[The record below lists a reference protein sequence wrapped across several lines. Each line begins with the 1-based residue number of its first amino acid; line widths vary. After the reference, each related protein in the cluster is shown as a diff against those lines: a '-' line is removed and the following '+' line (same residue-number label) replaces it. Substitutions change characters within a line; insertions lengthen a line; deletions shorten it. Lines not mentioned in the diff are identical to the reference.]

1 MGSGQQSGGAG
12 QGAKTASRPLR
23 KILHVDMDAFYAAIE
38 QRDDPALRGRPIAVG
53 GGGERGV
60 VLTAS
65 YEARPFGVRSAMPG
79 SRARRL
85 CADLLFVPPRFDA
98 YRAASAQ
105 IRAVFRRYTGLVEP
119 LSLDEAYL
127 DVTEPLPGP
136 MPAVEVAR
144 RIKQEIR
151 EATGL
156 TASAGVSFNKFL
168 AKIASDLEKPD
179 GLTVI
184 RPQQALAFI
193 AGLPI
198 ERFHGIG
205 PATAARLRARG
216 IGSGADLQA
225 MSREELHARFGRSG
239 LHYWKIANAL
249 DDRPVEPDRPRK
261 SLSVEETFPRDVTDP
276 AILREALCAMAGEL
290 AQRLERR
297 GFAGRTLTLKIKY
310 ADFRVRTRRLTVG
323 ERLAGAARIQALAEQ
338 LLDSPAPLEGPVRLL
353 GIGVGNPP
361 EAAEAR
367 QLRLDLDLQG

>member
-1 MGSGQQSGGAG
+1 
-12 QGAKTASRPLR
+12 
-23 KILHVDMDAFYAAIE
+23 MDAFYASIE

-85 CADLLFVPPRFDA
+85 CPDLLFVPPRFDA
-98 YRAASAQ
+98 YRAASAR
-105 IRAVFRRYTGLVEP
+105 IRTVFHRYTDLVEP
-119 LSLDEAYL
+119 LALDEAYL
-127 DVTEPLPGP
+127 DVTDPLPGP
-136 MPAVEVAR
+136 MPAVEAAR
-144 RIKQEIR
+144 RIKREIL

-184 RPQQALAFI
+184 RPRQALAFI
-193 AGLPI
+193 ASLPI
-198 ERFHGIG
+198 ERFHGVG

-216 IGSGADLQA
+216 ITTGADLQA
-225 MSREELHARFGRSG
+225 MSREQLHARFGRSG

-249 DDRPVEPDRPRK
+249 DDRPVQPDRPRK
-261 SLSVEETFPRDVTDP
+261 SLSVEETFARDITDP
-276 AILREALCAMAGEL
+276 EHLRAALRPMAEEL
-290 AQRLERR
+290 AARLERR
-297 GFAGRTLTLKIKY
+297 GFSGRTLTLKIKY
-310 ADFRVRTRRLTVG
+310 GDFRLRTRRLTVG
-323 ERLAGAARIQALAEQ
+323 GPLAGAGRILELAFQ
-338 LLDSPAPLEGPVRLL
+338 LLETPALPDGPVRLL

-361 EAAEAR
+361 ESGEER
-367 QLRLDLDLQG
+367 QLRLAIDPAAPARPQG